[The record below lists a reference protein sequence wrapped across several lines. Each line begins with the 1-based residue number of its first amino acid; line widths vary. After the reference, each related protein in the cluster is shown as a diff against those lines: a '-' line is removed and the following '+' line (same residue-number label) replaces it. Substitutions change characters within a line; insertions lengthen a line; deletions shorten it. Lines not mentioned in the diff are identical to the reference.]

1 MRKDLVDYKMDAREW
16 EKAIDDFVIGKNAQR
31 DKTILKLNLIYGYS
45 GVDGDFASHKSAAI
59 CWRYQKAKGITKKRA
74 APVKRCCPFIFPLQR
89 KKKKIFITFSKFLIN
104 SC

>member
-31 DKTILKLNLIYGYS
+31 DKTILKLNLI
-45 GVDGDFASHKSAAI
+45 VDGDFASHKPTAI

-74 APVKRCCPFIFPLQR
+74 APVKRCCPFYYNFQFFVLRFENIR
-89 KKKKIFITFSKFLIN
+89 HLILFR
-104 SC
+104 